1 MDAEQQSYQVK
12 KEERQE
18 KKEAEY
24 RVMQQSRLLRRFQKL
39 AIIVALVAV
48 LGYGLYILSRS
59 GTPQGE
65 DFSRAIPI
73 MGAEHILSDSALP
86 EYNSNPPTSGP
97 HYEQTARSGFRDEQ
111 ITDQYIIHNL
121 EHGDIWIS
129 YHPRIA
135 DEIKEELKQFAG
147 AKVII
152 TPRETN
158 DTDIALAAWGRLDV
172 FNIENN
178 ALPVDRIKE
187 FINRYT
193 NRGPEKVPGA
203 SGGL

>member
-1 MDAEQQSYQVK
+1 MNTEQQSYQVK
-12 KEERQE
+12 KEEKQE
-18 KKEAEY
+18 KKEAEH
-24 RVMQQSRLLRRFQKL
+24 RAMQQSRLLRRFQKL

-59 GTPQGE
+59 GTSEGK

-73 MGAEHILSDSALP
+73 MGADHILSDSSLP

-97 HYEQTARSGFRDEQ
+97 HFSQTARSGFRDEQ

-135 DEIKEELKQFAG
+135 DEMKEELKQFAG

-158 DTDIALAAWGRLDV
+158 DTDIALAAWGRLDA
-172 FNIENN
+172 FTIENN
-178 ALPVDRIKE
+178 VLPVDRIKE
-187 FINRYT
+187 FIKRYL
-193 NRGPEKVPGA
+193 NQGPEKVPGA
-203 SGGL
+203 SGGV

>member
-1 MDAEQQSYQVK
+1 MDTQQESYQTK
-12 KEERQE
+12 KEEKQE
-18 KKEAEY
+18 KREVERRA
-24 RVMQQSRLLRRFQKL
+24 MQRQRLLRKL
-39 AIIVALVAV
+39 VIGGGIVAGIAV
-48 LGYGLYILSRS
+48 LVYGLYLLSFVGAPKGEDLSRVIS
-59 GTPQGE
+59 
-65 DFSRAIPI
+65 I
-73 MGAEHILSDSALP
+73 MGEEHIGLGDSLP

-158 DTDIALAAWGRLDV
+158 DTDIALAAWGRLDA

-178 ALPVDRIKE
+178 VLPVDRIKE
-187 FINRYT
+187 FIKRYT

-203 SGGL
+203 SGGV